1 MISEIYEILSR
12 SPIFTGISPEKI
24 EEMVTRFRYN
34 IRTYKKGNTITLRG
48 EPCEE
53 LMIVI
58 KGTVKGEMIDFKGK
72 AIEIE
77 MISAPRPLAPAFLF
91 GKQNRFPVDV
101 VASEEVVL
109 LSIPKSSLINIF
121 QSNATVL
128 NNFLNIISDRTQFLS
143 DKLWFI
149 SFKSIKEK
157 IAHYILSLLK
167 KGKNTVMLPKNQ
179 QELSEFFGVTRP
191 SLSRVFAELEKEN
204 ILFYDRRKIIIKDRD
219 KLNEILK
226 EDL

>member
-1 MISEIYEILSR
+1 MISKIYEILSR
-12 SPIFTGISPEKI
+12 SPIFRDISPEKI

-101 VASEEVVL
+101 VVSEEVVL

>member
-101 VASEEVVL
+101 VVSEEVVL

>member
-1 MISEIYEILSR
+1 
-12 SPIFTGISPEKI
+12 
-24 EEMVTRFRYN
+24 
-34 IRTYKKGNTITLRG
+34 
-48 EPCEE
+48 
-53 LMIVI
+53 
-58 KGTVKGEMIDFKGK
+58 
-72 AIEIE
+72 
-77 MISAPRPLAPAFLF
+77 
-91 GKQNRFPVDV
+91 
-101 VASEEVVL
+101 SEEVVL

>member
-1 MISEIYEILSR
+1 MISKIYEILSR
-12 SPIFTGISPEKI
+12 SPIFRDISPEKI

-91 GKQNRFPVDV
+91 GKHNRFPVDV